1 MYTAGLFMLLSLLM
15 KSMCTDLTPEEPL
28 CYDPKTP
35 NIKRCCAGFRTL
47 GGKCYPC
54 IGSFGVECSK
64 PCHEGYYGIQC
75 EEKCQCNTCNKTTGE
90 CFKETTV
97 SRMSSV
103 HISIL
108 VFSFAG
114 AVLVMALIIF
124 SRVKRPCST
133 VTAHEFYLGESMPG
147 ADTSQSYTNI
157 EQNIYNEIDTMHYLD
172 PVDSIEKN
180 NENIRQEKSEEKRD
194 KRAREK
200 SSLLSLL
207 MRRSNNCQFDMTDR
221 GYTDI
226 IESDLS
232 VNPPISTRTTRTMTT
247 SEPPPRTNTKITTGP
262 STRLPGKGKRKT
274 RPQTPPVIKEQTT
287 THPLLALTIRTPSPP
302 GTNFKA
308 KTITKPSSVAPKK
321 ATTFSV
327 FNKTE
332 TDTAT
337 CNTSRK
343 NKTSIGTCRT
353 NII

>member
-1 MYTAGLFMLLSLLM
+1 
-15 KSMCTDLTPEEPL
+15 
-28 CYDPKTP
+28 
-35 NIKRCCAGFRTL
+35 
-47 GGKCYPC
+47 
-54 IGSFGVECSK
+54 
-64 PCHEGYYGIQC
+64 
-75 EEKCQCNTCNKTTGE
+75 
-90 CFKETTV
+90 
-97 SRMSSV
+97 
-103 HISIL
+103 
-108 VFSFAG
+108 
-114 AVLVMALIIF
+114 
-124 SRVKRPCST
+124 
-133 VTAHEFYLGESMPG
+133 MPG
-147 ADTSQSYTNI
+147 AYTSQCYTDI
-157 EQNIYNEIDTMHYLD
+157 KQNIYNEIDTMHYLD
-172 PVDSIEKN
+172 PVDSTEKN

-226 IESDLS
+226 IESDLG

-321 ATTFSV
+321 PPRFPFLIKPKLTQQLATQAEKTKPASVHVEPTPSENTPPPQSPNTTDATSETAPPQITTNATTHTPQPTTTVSRRRQEMSGKMQQIISFYQTV
-327 FNKTE
+327 HRTE
-332 TDTAT
+332 
-337 CNTSRK
+337 
-343 NKTSIGTCRT
+343 
-353 NII
+353 